1 METIFSN
8 DQIISTSYVAF
19 FDLDRTITRSISG
32 KALARAG
39 FRNGLL
45 RPADLLNA
53 LFLSLAFRFKLK
65 DRSKII
71 DDMISW
77 VKGIP
82 ESKIADLCT
91 EVVSRELFP
100 SVFREAIAE
109 IEFHRAKNGKVVILS
124 SALAPVC
131 KEMAKNLH
139 IDDFICSELEV
150 KDGDLT
156 GRPLGPLCFAKEK
169 AVRLLAYCEKNKFSP
184 SDAWFYSDSIT
195 DMPALRS
202 VGNPVCINPD
212 SKLKKAAKKSS
223 WKILTWN
230 S

>member
-1 METIFSN
+1 METIFSD
-8 DQIISTSYVAF
+8 DQITSASYVAF

-45 RPADLLNA
+45 TPSDLVNA

-65 DRSKII
+65 DPSKII
-71 DDMISW
+71 DDMVRW

-82 ESKIADLCT
+82 ENKIADLCT

-100 SVFREAIAE
+100 SVYREAIAE
-109 IEFHRAKNGKVVILS
+109 IEFHRAKKAKVVILS

-131 KEMAKNLH
+131 KEMAMKLH
-139 IDDFICSELEV
+139 MDDFICSELEV
-150 KDGDLT
+150 KDGALT
-156 GRPLGPLCFAKEK
+156 GRPLGHLCFAEEK
-169 AVRLLAYCEKNKFSP
+169 AVRLLAYCEKNKFST
-184 SDAWFYSDSIT
+184 SNAWFYSDSIT
-195 DMPALRS
+195 DLPALSS

-212 SKLKKAAKKSS
+212 SKLKKTAKRSS

>member
-1 METIFSN
+1 MESISSD

-19 FDLDRTITRSISG
+19 FDLDRTLTRSISG
-32 KALARAG
+32 KALTRAG

-45 RPADLLNA
+45 TPADLLNA
-53 LFLSLAFRFKLK
+53 LFLSLAFRFNLK
-65 DRSKII
+65 DPQKII
-71 DDMISW
+71 DDMVSW

-82 ESKIADLCT
+82 ESRIADLCT
-91 EVVSRELFP
+91 EVVNRDLFP
-100 SVFREAIAE
+100 SVYGEAIAE
-109 IEFHRAKNGKVVILS
+109 IEFHRAKKAKVVILS

-131 KEMAKNLH
+131 KEMAIKLH
-139 IDDFICSELEV
+139 MDDFICSELEA

-156 GRPLGPLCFAKEK
+156 GRPLGHLCFAGEK
-169 AVRLLAYCEKNKFSP
+169 AVRLLAYCERNKFSP
-184 SDAWFYSDSIT
+184 SKAWFYSDSIT
-195 DMPALRS
+195 DLPALRL

-212 SKLKKAAKKSS
+212 RKLKKTANKNT

>member
-1 METIFSN
+1 METIFSD
-8 DQIISTSYVAF
+8 DQITSTSYVAF

-45 RPADLLNA
+45 TPSDLVNA

-65 DRSKII
+65 DPSKII
-71 DDMISW
+71 DDMVRW

-82 ESKIADLCT
+82 ASKIADLCT
-91 EVVSRELFP
+91 EVVIRELFP
-100 SVFREAIAE
+100 SVYREAIAE
-109 IEFHRAKNGKVVILS
+109 IEFHRAKKAKVVILS

-131 KEMAKNLH
+131 KEMAIKLH
-139 IDDFICSELEV
+139 MDDFICSELEV
-150 KDGDLT
+150 KDGALT
-156 GRPLGPLCFAKEK
+156 GRPFGHLCFAEEK
-169 AVRLLAYCEKNKFSP
+169 AVRLLSYCEKNKFSP
-184 SDAWFYSDSIT
+184 SNAWFYSDSIT
-195 DMPALRS
+195 DLPALRS

-212 SKLKKAAKKSS
+212 SKLKKTAKRSS

>member
-1 METIFSN
+1 MESIFSD
-8 DQIISTSYVAF
+8 DQITSTSYVAF

-32 KALARAG
+32 KELARAG
-39 FRNGLL
+39 FRKGLL
-45 RPADLLNA
+45 TPADLVNA
-53 LFLSLAFRFKLK
+53 LILSLAFRFKLK
-65 DRSKII
+65 DPSKII
-71 DDMISW
+71 DDMVRWVRGIS
-77 VKGIP
+77 

-91 EVVSRELFP
+91 EVVSRKLFP
-100 SVFREAIAE
+100 SVYREAIAE
-109 IEFHRAKNGKVVILS
+109 IEFHRAKKARVIILS

-131 KEMAKNLH
+131 KEMTVKLH
-139 IDDFICSELEV
+139 MDDFICSELEV

-156 GRPLGPLCFAKEK
+156 GRPLGHLCFAGEK

-184 SDAWFYSDSIT
+184 LNAWFYSDSIT
-195 DMPALRS
+195 DLPALRS

-212 SKLKKAAKKSS
+212 RKLRKAAKRSS

>member
-19 FDLDRTITRSISG
+19 FDLDRTITRSVSG
-32 KALARAG
+32 KELARAG
-39 FRNGLL
+39 FRKGLL

-53 LFLSLAFRFKLK
+53 FFLSLAFRFKLK
-65 DRSKII
+65 DPSKII

-82 ESKIADLCT
+82 ERKIADLCT

-109 IEFHRAKNGKVVILS
+109 IEFHRAKNAKVVILS

-150 KDGDLT
+150 IDGELT
-156 GRPLGPLCFAKEK
+156 GRPLGHLCFAGEK

-195 DMPALRS
+195 DLAALRS

-212 SKLKKAAKKSS
+212 SELKKAAKKSS
-223 WKILTWN
+223 WNILTWN

>member
-1 METIFSN
+1 MESIFSD
-8 DQIISTSYVAF
+8 DQITSTSYVAF

-45 RPADLLNA
+45 TPSDLLNA

-65 DRSKII
+65 DPSKII
-71 DDMISW
+71 DNMIGW

-91 EVVSRELFP
+91 EVVNRKLFP
-100 SVFREAIAE
+100 SVYKEATAE
-109 IEFHRAKNGKVVILS
+109 IEFHRAKKAKVVILS

-131 KEMAKNLH
+131 REMAVRLH
-139 IDDFICSELEV
+139 MDDFICSELEV
-150 KDGDLT
+150 KDGALT
-156 GRPLGPLCFAKEK
+156 GRPHGHLCFAEEK

-184 SDAWFYSDSIT
+184 SNAWFYSDSIT
-195 DMPALRS
+195 DLPALRS

-212 SKLKKAAKKSS
+212 RKLKNVAKESS